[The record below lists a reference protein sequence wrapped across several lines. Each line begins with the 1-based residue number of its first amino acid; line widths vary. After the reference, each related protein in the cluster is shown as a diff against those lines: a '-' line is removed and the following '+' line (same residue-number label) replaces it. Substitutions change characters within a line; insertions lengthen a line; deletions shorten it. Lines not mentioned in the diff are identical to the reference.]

1 MITDAFLGRQTA
13 DWPKVPPLRR
23 LGWPAYNWVLVDAPA
38 HPVTAFTYQHDQL
51 ACDGVALAE
60 IAASVGTPA
69 YVYSAGAIRDRYLAL
84 DAAFAGVPHAIHY
97 ALKAN
102 STLAIVRLLRD
113 LGAEFDANSVGEIDV
128 AMRAGVAP
136 GQIVFTGVG
145 KTRAELERAVTLG
158 VKTINVES
166 MGELRRIDEI
176 AARHG
181 TRTRVAIRVNPD
193 VDAETHPN
201 ISTGLKRNKF
211 GIPIEEARA
220 VCRQVAGMPGLALVG
235 LHAHIG
241 SQITSIDPIGRA
253 VASLAALAR
262 EAMADGA
269 PLEHLDVGGGLGV
282 SYNGSPVPSE
292 ADYAQAVMSA
302 AGSLGLPLVL
312 EPGRALVAHA
322 GTLISRVVDVKV
334 RPAGRR
340 IVVVDA
346 GMTEL
351 LRPAL
356 YGAFHRVVAVNPDE
370 RPEVTCDIVGPVC
383 ETSDTFGA
391 DRDLPDPRV
400 DDLVAILD
408 AGAYGAVMASNYN
421 RRPMVPEVLVDNAAW
436 RVIRRRQT
444 VDDLVALED

>member
-1 MITDAFLGRQTA
+1 
-13 DWPKVPPLRR
+13 
-23 LGWPAYNWVLVDAPA
+23 
-38 HPVTAFTYQHDQL
+38 VTAFTYQHDQL

-60 IAASVGTPA
+60 VAASIGTPA
-69 YVYSAGAIRDRYLAL
+69 YVYSAGAIRERYRAL
-84 DAAFAGVPHAIHY
+84 DAAFASVPHAIHY

-102 STLAIVRLLRD
+102 STLAIVRLLRE

-128 AMRAGVAP
+128 AMRAGVP
-136 GQIVFTGVG
+136 PERIVFTGVG

-158 VKTINVES
+158 LKTINVES
-166 MGELRRIDEI
+166 MGELERIDDL
-176 AARHG
+176 ARRHA
-181 TRTRVAIRVNPD
+181 TRARVAIRVNPD

-201 ISTGLKRNKF
+201 ISTGLERNKF
-211 GIPIEEARA
+211 GIPIEQARSA
-220 VCRQVAGMPGLALVG
+220 CRQASTMPGLALVG

-241 SQITSIDPIGRA
+241 SQITSVEPIARA
-253 VASLAALAR
+253 VAALAALAR
-262 EAMADGA
+262 EVIADGA
-269 PLEHLDVGGGLGV
+269 RLEHLDVGGGLGI
-282 SYNGSPVPSE
+282 SYNGSPVPGE
-292 ADYAQAVMSA
+292 ADYARAVISA
-302 AGSLGLPLVL
+302 AGNLGLPLVL
-312 EPGRALVAHA
+312 EPGRALVAPA
-322 GTLISRVVDVKV
+322 GALVSRVVDVKV

-356 YGAFHRVVAVNPDE
+356 YGAFHRVVAVSRDA

-383 ETSDTFGA
+383 ETSDAFGT
-391 DRDLPDPRV
+391 DRQLPDPRV

-421 RRPMVPEVLVDNAAW
+421 RRPMAPEVLVDGAAW

-444 VDDLVALED
+444 IDDLVALED